1 MAQCAHESDQCVEV
15 TAMTRDLRVALFA
28 DAYFDYSR
36 ELARDLAGHVE
47 LTTIHPLAWGER
59 VAQRPIDAREISFE
73 HTRMRD
79 PRTIIQAFRLVQA
92 ISELHVDLL
101 HVQATN
107 NPWINLA
114 LRSVRVPFPI
124 VQTVH
129 DVVRHPGDRVT
140 PRFGNRS
147 ARSWSDR
154 VDHFIVHTEGLGRQL
169 EKGWGISDACW
180 SVVPHGELG
189 SCYRD
194 HRRRGEGPVE
204 REKNTVL
211 FFGRVWPYKGL
222 DVLVDA
228 LTLFGPD
235 RSTRLVVA
243 GRGEPI
249 APYVARLPAHI
260 EVDVLDGYVDHTTTL
275 RLFEQATVVCLP
287 YREASQSGVAAL
299 AVGLGV
305 PIVASDVGGIGESLR
320 SGLDAILVPPSDP
333 SALAAALAQLLDEP
347 ARRVAMSRHQEER
360 ASTDLSWSQIAEKT
374 VCVYRSVLQ

>member
-1 MAQCAHESDQCVEV
+1 
-15 TAMTRDLRVALFA
+15 MTRDLRVALFA
-28 DAYFDYSR
+28 DAYLDYSLELAR
-36 ELARDLAGHVE
+36 ELASHVDL
-47 LTTIHPLAWGER
+47 TMIHPLAWGER
-59 VAQRPIDAREISFE
+59 ITHRPIDAQEISFE
-73 HTRMRD
+73 LSRMRD
-79 PRTIIQAFRLVQA
+79 PRTIVPTVQLIRA
-92 ISELHVDLL
+92 ISKLDVDLL
-101 HVQATN
+101 HVQTTN

-114 LRSVRVPFPI
+114 LRFVQVPFPI

-129 DVVRHPGDRVT
+129 DVVRHPGDRRT
-140 PRFGNRS
+140 PRFGNRA

-154 VDHFIVHTEGLGRQL
+154 VDRFIVHTEGLGLQL
-169 EKGWGISDACW
+169 EKRWGVSDDRW

-194 HRRRGEGPVE
+194 DPGRGANPVE
-204 REKNTVL
+204 RERNTVL

-222 DVLVDA
+222 DVLVEA
-228 LTLFGPD
+228 LTLFDAD

-260 EVDVLDGYVDHTTTL
+260 EVEVLDGYVDHATTL
-275 RLFEQATVVCLP
+275 RLFDEATVVCLP

-320 SGLDAILVPPSDP
+320 PGLDALLVPPGDP
-333 SALAAALAQLLDEP
+333 SALAAALRRLLDEP
-347 ARRVAMSRHQEER
+347 ALSDAMSRHQAER
-360 ASTDLSWSQIAEKT
+360 ASTDMSWSQIAEQT
-374 VCVYRSVLQ
+374 VRVYRSILQ